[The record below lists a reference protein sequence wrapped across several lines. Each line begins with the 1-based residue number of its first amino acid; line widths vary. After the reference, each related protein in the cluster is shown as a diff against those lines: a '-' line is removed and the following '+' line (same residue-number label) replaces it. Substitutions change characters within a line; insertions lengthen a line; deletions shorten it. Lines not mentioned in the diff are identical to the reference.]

1 MPKNKNLIATTMA
14 MTLTAPAAANADEI
28 NFQFYGSARVHAE
41 SVRPD
46 DTSVLDAYTGIR
58 DAYSRIGFK
67 ADYALGGTMELFGQ
81 LELPLDLANKAV
93 QDPWDQDQDIRV
105 AQIGLRGDFGSVSYG
120 QMWMPYYNA
129 IAYPVD
135 MFSSYYSGFATY
147 TAFRRGDTVAYYS
160 PGFRGFYFGAG
171 WSDSNGADGDDRIQ
185 VTGSYTYGRTTV
197 SVGMDDLGGEFNSRI
212 YGISMLRTMG
222 NLYIGAKYEV
232 HDSRITSGYGA
243 DGDRAVNLY
252 GGYTAGKN
260 TFKLMLAN
268 VENYG
273 ENIVHLGVDH
283 QLLPRMKL
291 FAEYYYEEDTAALTE
306 KRGGLAETAW
316 TAGGGQVLAAG
327 ARFDF

>member
-1 MPKNKNLIATTMA
+1 MSNNNNLIATA
-14 MTLTAPAAANADEI
+14 VAVAFSSPAAANLDEI
-28 NFQFYGSARVHAE
+28 NFSFYGSARVHAE

-46 DTSVLDAYTGIR
+46 DTSVLGSYTGVR
-58 DAYSRIGFK
+58 DAYSRIGFN
-67 ADYALGGTMELFGQ
+67 ADYALGDAVELFGQ

-93 QDPWDQDQDIRV
+93 QDPWDQEQDIRV
-105 AQIGLRGDFGSVSYG
+105 ARIGLRGGFGTVAYG

-147 TAFRRGDTVAYYS
+147 TVFRRGDTIAYYS
-160 PGFRGFYFGAG
+160 PGFSGFSFAVG
-171 WSDSNGADGDDRIQ
+171 WSDGNGADGDDRLQ
-185 VTGSYTYGRTTV
+185 LTGSYSFGDTTV
-197 SVGMDDLGGEFNSRI
+197 SAGMDDLGGDLDSQI
-212 YGISMLRTMG
+212 YGLSLMQTMG

-232 HDSRITSGYGA
+232 HNSRISSGYGA

-252 GGYTAGKN
+252 GGYTLGKN

-273 ENIVHLGVDH
+273 EDIVHLGLDH
-283 QLLPRMKL
+283 QFNHRLKL
-291 FAEYYYEEDTAALTE
+291 FAEYYYEQDTAAITE

-316 TAGGGQVLAAG
+316 AAGGGQVFAAG
-327 ARFDF
+327 VRFDF